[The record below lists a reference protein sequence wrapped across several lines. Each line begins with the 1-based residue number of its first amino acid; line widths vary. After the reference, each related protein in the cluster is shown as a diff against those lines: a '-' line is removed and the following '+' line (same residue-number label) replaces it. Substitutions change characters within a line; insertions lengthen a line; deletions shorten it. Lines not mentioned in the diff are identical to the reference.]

1 MRLIT
6 LILATLFSCQAFS
19 QAKAK
24 FDCEDYD
31 FGEVLESGGKLSH
44 TFVVENVGNK
54 PLVIRGIYVS
64 CGCTTASHTKEAIKP
79 GEKGEITVT
88 FDPEGLKGLYIKTI
102 FVHTNTKNRKGEI
115 FIRATIVDKLTAKE
129 EGEAKES
136 LLHLLR

>member
-31 FGEVLESGGKLSH
+31 FGEVQESGGKLSH

-115 FIRATIVDKLTAKE
+115 FIRATIVDKLTVKE
-129 EGEAKES
+129 EGESKDS
-136 LLHLLR
+136 L

>member
-1 MRLIT
+1 MRFIT
-6 LILATLFSCQAFS
+6 LILAMLFPSLLFS

-44 TFVVENVGNK
+44 TFIVENVGNR

-64 CGCTTASHTKEAIKP
+64 CGCTTASHTKEAIMP

-115 FIRATIVDKLTAKE
+115 FIRATIVDKLTVKE
-129 EGEAKES
+129 EEKDS
-136 LLHLLR
+136 LSYLLR

>member
-1 MRLIT
+1 MRFIT
-6 LILATLFSCQAFS
+6 LILAMLFPCLLFS

-44 TFVVENVGNK
+44 TFIVENVGNR

-64 CGCTTASHTKEAIKP
+64 CGCTTASHTKEAIMP

-115 FIRATIVDKLTAKE
+115 FIRATIVDKLTVKE
-129 EGEAKES
+129 EEKDS
-136 LLHLLR
+136 LSYLLR